1 MKNRPILS
9 TAKEDY
15 DDLAP
20 TFVEYTEKVLFGDVW
35 RRENLSLRD
44 RSLITISA
52 LITAE
57 HLNQL
62 PYHLNLAHENGLS
75 NEEIIETI
83 THLAFYVGWPRAASA
98 LDTIKKEGEKSPP
111 PQN

>member
-9 TAKEDY
+9 TAKENY

-52 LITAE
+52 LIAAE

-98 LDTIKKEGEKSPP
+98 LDIIKKEGEKSPP